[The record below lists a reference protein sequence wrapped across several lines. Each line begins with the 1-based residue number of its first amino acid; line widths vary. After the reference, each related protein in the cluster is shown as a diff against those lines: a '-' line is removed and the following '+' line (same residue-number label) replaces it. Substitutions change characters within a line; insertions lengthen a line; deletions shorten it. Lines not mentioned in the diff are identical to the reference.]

1 MDATT
6 STLDRPALSPPVVVG
21 AGAAVLAAGALG
33 FVVDPRLG
41 LVALGAPAAL
51 IVVTAPAAGVAL
63 LLFAL
68 PLEELAALAPG
79 GFLTLHKLLGMAVVA
94 GWLLHALLQ
103 RQPIRVPSIA
113 LVPGAFVL
121 WAAVS
126 ALWAVDPAMATHMTL
141 TYVQL
146 VALYLLVVNVLD
158 TPAALRRALHA
169 HVAGAVVLCI
179 FGLYLTGQGILQGGR
194 TAIVVDHELLMEP
207 NGFAAA
213 LLVPIAICLAGA
225 LDRTRPTWERVAVTL
240 AGTLCVTTVVLTM
253 SRGALLALGAM
264 VIVASVARGQIA
276 LLVGAV
282 LLAVPGALLA
292 GPEFWQRLAEG
303 ATLAD
308 RGAGRLDILHV
319 GSVIVRE
326 HPLIG
331 VGLGGFPL
339 VYYEYLAQA
348 AGISWQHALAVA
360 HTLEKAPHNIYL
372 GVTAELGI
380 VGLGLLV
387 AAVAV
392 HLRAALRAWRR
403 LEAAHHP
410 AAALVLAGA
419 MALLAMAVQGAF
431 FDVEHRKSFWLA
443 LGLAAIAAR
452 RPTAALPAAV
462 PLRSAA

>member
-1 MDATT
+1 MDAIT
-6 STLDRPALSPPVVVG
+6 SPLDRPALSPPLVVG

-41 LVALGAPAAL
+41 VVALAAPAAL

-79 GFLTLHKLLGMAVVA
+79 GFLTLHKLLGMAVVG

-103 RQPIRVPSIA
+103 RRPIRVPSVA
-113 LVPGAFVL
+113 LVLGAFVL

-126 ALWAVDPAMATHMTL
+126 ALWAVDPGMTTHMTL

-169 HVAGAVVLCI
+169 HVAGAVVLCV
-179 FGLYLTGQGILQGGR
+179 FGLYLTGEGILQGGR

-213 LLVPIAICLAGA
+213 LLVPIAICLAGG
-225 LDRTRPTWERVAVTL
+225 LDRTRSTWERAALTL
-240 AGTLCVTTVVLTM
+240 AGTLCATTVLLTM
-253 SRGALLALGAM
+253 SRGALIAVAVM
-264 VIVASVARGQIA
+264 VVVASVARGQ
-276 LLVGAV
+276 LGLVVAAV
-282 LLAVPGALLA
+282 LLAVPGALIA

-319 GSVIVRE
+319 GSVIIRQ
-326 HPLIG
+326 HPFVG

-339 VYYEYLAQA
+339 VYYEYLSQA

-360 HTLEKAPHNIYL
+360 HTLEKAPHDIYL
-372 GVTAELGI
+372 GIAAELGI
-380 VGLGLLV
+380 VGLGLFV
-387 AAVAV
+387 AAIMV
-392 HLRAALRAWRR
+392 HLRAAARVWRR

-410 AAALVLAGA
+410 AAALILAGGL
-419 MALLAMAVQGAF
+419 ALLAMAVQGAF

-443 LGLAAIAAR
+443 FGLAAIAACR
-452 RPTAALPAAV
+452 ASATVGSAQ
-462 PLRSAA
+462 PLRRAA